1 MNHIKQAFQHLYIEV
16 AKDELQKLQEA
27 QERETVIQ
35 IKYSDTDAMFDRQ
48 VKKALR
54 EFGIP
59 EDVIQEQNF
68 KYG

>member
-1 MNHIKQAFQHLYIEV
+1 MSVYAEGLMRKAY
-16 AKDELQKLQEA
+16 
-27 QERETVIQ
+27 
-35 IKYSDTDAMFDRQ
+35 RQ
-48 VKKALR
+48 MKKALR

>member
-1 MNHIKQAFQHLYIEV
+1 M
-16 AKDELQKLQEA
+16 KLQEA
-27 QERETVIQ
+27 KEGETVIQ

>member
-1 MNHIKQAFQHLYIEV
+1 M
-16 AKDELQKLQEA
+16 
-27 QERETVIQ
+27 
-35 IKYSDTDAMFDRQ
+35 SDYAEGLM
-48 VKKALR
+48 KKALR

>member
-1 MNHIKQAFQHLYIEV
+1 MSSPISYFPKIIRFDNTTL
-16 AKDELQKLQEA
+16 
-27 QERETVIQ
+27 

>member
-1 MNHIKQAFQHLYIEV
+1 
-16 AKDELQKLQEA
+16 
-27 QERETVIQ
+27 
-35 IKYSDTDAMFDRQ
+35 MFDRQ